1 MYQSDTEILFPMRV
15 APYLRD
21 LRGDSWRELV
31 QMVTNDQEAS
41 LNQLAF
47 SLLLVRLSGC
57 LTCHTDSYRAMRG
70 CTICATQVIR
80 RFKGDD
86 KDLLELFKNARKDV
100 KRFLRFDRHSNS
112 IRGIQLPTEM
122 IDE

>member
-15 APYLRD
+15 APILIE
-21 LRGDSWRELV
+21 LRGKSWKHLVSDVLDEPEDSL
-31 QMVTNDQEAS
+31 D
-41 LNQLAF
+41 QLAF
-47 SLLLVRLSGC
+47 NLLLIRLSSC

-86 KDLLELFKNARKDV
+86 KELVSYFKRAKGDIQRYIKVD
-100 KRFLRFDRHSNS
+100 KGPGRIEDFRMMK
-112 IRGIQLPTEM
+112 GIG
-122 IDE
+122 

>member
-15 APYLRD
+15 APNLRD
-21 LRGDSWRELV
+21 LRGESWRKLV
-31 QMVTNDQEAS
+31 EGVMSESEAS

-80 RFKGDD
+80 RFKGED
-86 KDLLELFKNARKDV
+86 KDLLILFEQARKDV
-100 KRFLRFDRHSNS
+100 RRFMRVDQYSSELSDLLT
-112 IRGIQLPTEM
+112 IGEK
-122 IDE
+122 E

>member
-21 LRGDSWRELV
+21 LRGSSWFDLV
-31 QMVTNDQEAS
+31 QMVTDDKEAS

-47 SLLLVRLSGC
+47 SLLLVRLCGC

-70 CTICATQVIR
+70 CTICATQVVR
-80 RFKGDD
+80 RFKGED
-86 KDLLELFKNARKDV
+86 KDLIKLFKNARKDV
-100 KRFLRFDRHSNS
+100 KRFLRFDRHSDS
-112 IRGIQLPTEM
+112 IRFIQLPTERK
-122 IDE
+122 DE

>member
-1 MYQSDTEILFPMRV
+1 VYQSDTEILFPMRV

-21 LRGDSWRELV
+21 LRGNAWSELV
-31 QMVTNDQEAS
+31 QMVTNEPEAS

-47 SLLLVRLSGC
+47 SLLLVRLSSC

-80 RFKGDD
+80 RFKGEDR
-86 KDLLELFKNARKDV
+86 DLIELFKNARKDV
-100 KRFLRFDRHSNS
+100 KRFLRFDRHSDT
-112 IRGIQLPTEM
+112 IGEIQLPVERK
-122 IDE
+122 DE

>member
-21 LRGDSWRELV
+21 LRGNSWRELV
-31 QMVTNDQEAS
+31 QMVTDDQEAS

-80 RFKGDD
+80 RFKGED
-86 KDLLELFKNARKDV
+86 KELLGLFKKARRDV
-100 KRFLRFDRHSNS
+100 KRFLRFDRHSTS
-112 IRGIQLPTEM
+112 FRGIQLPLER

>member
-21 LRGDSWRELV
+21 LRGRTWHKLV
-31 QMVTNDQEAS
+31 DGVTHEPDAS
-41 LNQLAF
+41 LDQLAF

-70 CTICATQVIR
+70 CTICATQVVK
-80 RFKGDD
+80 RFKGEDEE
-86 KDLLELFKNARKDV
+86 LLALFRQAREDV
-100 KRFLRFDRHSNS
+100 NRFLKLNQRPKEVQE
-112 IRGIQLPTEM
+112 II
-122 IDE
+122 